1 MPPSMRVFRTALA
14 FVPAPPETVALSTA
28 TVGYLALYSLTR
40 ASRAG
45 PSSPDHQEKISS
57 LPAAEAP
64 TLRHS
69 LAAAPEA
76 ALPSRPLTVLSPA
89 RTE

>member
-14 FVPAPPETVALSTA
+14 FVPAPPETVALSTVTA
-28 TVGYLALYSLTR
+28 GYFCLYSLIR

-57 LPAAEAP
+57 LPAAEALVV
-64 TLRHS
+64 TAR
-69 LAAAPEA
+69 AAASSSAFFMVFLRVEEKR
-76 ALPSRPLTVLSPA
+76 SG
-89 RTE
+89 